1 MIKIIQKFRLYN
13 NINSL
18 IETNNQAI
26 TNNILKHNQ
35 LYIKKDNLTYQTLNS
50 NKLGI
55 SNTKIFQNDLTISL
69 TTYGERIF
77 QVYLTIE
84 SIMQGSIKPNRL
96 LLWLDSSFKNKKLP
110 QTLINQ
116 QKRGLK
122 IKYCDDILS
131 YKKLIPTLLTYPND
145 IIITIDDDAIYDFDF
160 VENLTNSYINHPK
173 SINANRIHKIT
184 FNTLGQIN
192 KYENWQKTIAN
203 TEEISNLFFPV
214 GCGGILY
221 PPGCFDNEVFNQKV
235 FMDICQFA
243 DDVWFYAMAKRNNT
257 QIIKAHTKSNLGEDY
272 IDIDFE
278 HKDGLMQNNWNGGN
292 DKQILAVFT
301 KYNIYDIIKDSII

>member
-1 MIKIIQKFRLYN
+1 MIKIFEKFRLYN
-13 NINSL
+13 NINYL
-18 IETNNQAI
+18 IEANNQI
-26 TNNILKHNQ
+26 MTNNILKHNK
-35 LYIKKDNLTYQTLNS
+35 LYLKKDNLTYQTLNS
-50 NKLGI
+50 DKLGI
-55 SNTKIFQNDLTISL
+55 SNTKLFQNDLTISL
-69 TTYGERIF
+69 TSYGERLY

-96 LLWLDSSFKNKKLP
+96 ILWLDSSFKNKKLP

-116 QKRGLK
+116 QKRGLE

-131 YKKLIPTLLTYPND
+131 YKKLIPSLLTYPND

-160 VENLTNSYINHPK
+160 VENLTNSYINHPN

-184 FNTLGQIN
+184 FNNIGQIN
-192 KYENWQKTIAN
+192 KYENWERTIAN

-221 PPGCFDNEVFNQKV
+221 PPRCFDEEVFNQQV
-235 FMDICQFA
+235 FMDICKYA
-243 DDVWFYAMAKRNNT
+243 DDVWFYAMAKKNNT
-257 QIIKAHTKSNLGEDY
+257 PTVKAHTKSNLGEDY

-292 DKQILAVFT
+292 DKQIQAVFT
-301 KYNIYDIIKDSII
+301 KYNIYDIIKDSGI

>member
-69 TTYGERIF
+69 TTYGERLY

-96 LLWLDSSFKNKKLP
+96 ILWLDSSFKNKKLP

-116 QKRGLK
+116 QKRGLE

-131 YKKLIPTLLTYPND
+131 YKKLIPSLLTYPND

-160 VENLTNSYINHPK
+160 VENLTNSYIDHPK

-301 KYNIYDIIKDSII
+301 KYNIYDIIKGSII